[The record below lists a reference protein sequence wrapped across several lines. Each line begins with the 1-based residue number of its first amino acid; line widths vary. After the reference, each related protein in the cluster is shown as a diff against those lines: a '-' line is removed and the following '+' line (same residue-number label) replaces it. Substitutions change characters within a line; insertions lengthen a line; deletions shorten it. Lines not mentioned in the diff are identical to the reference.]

1 MAASLMV
8 GPPLASFS
16 KTSKTAHKTSN
27 STNGQIKCVQR
38 PLEEIY
44 NIRVEKNVS
53 KQRLTELGVSKWSTW
68 KTGKCNV
75 PWDWHVDQLVYIE
88 EGEVRVVPEGSERYM
103 SFVAGDLHPH
113 RLVTCPRGMA
123 GRGLGLGWVWQIVK
137 KIIQKEQTNKS
148 KPTSMS
154 PRPTPGLKAKPQ
166 GPRPNPSPPGMVPW
180 AFSPN
185 PRPNLRPIPHGLR
198 FTGRVFSHMQHNWLN
213 MTTKL

>member
-1 MAASLMV
+1 MRRTKLHVTHKYKEQYANIPYLISIILFVFPEGKPDTRAPLLPNKVQNHITMASLMM

-27 STNGQIKCVQR
+27 STNGRIKCVQR

-44 NIRVEKNVS
+44 NIRVEKSVS

-103 SFVAGDLHPH
+103 SFVAGDLVRYPKWFEADLWFNGYYQE
-113 RLVTCPRGMA
+113 RYSFRAYGDD
-123 GRGLGLGWVWQIVK
+123 
-137 KIIQKEQTNKS
+137 
-148 KPTSMS
+148 
-154 PRPTPGLKAKPQ
+154 
-166 GPRPNPSPPGMVPW
+166 
-180 AFSPN
+180 
-185 PRPNLRPIPHGLR
+185 
-198 FTGRVFSHMQHNWLN
+198 
-213 MTTKL
+213 